1 MQASSPRHHY
11 ILRLLALFLAMHVC
25 LGFSQS
31 SHAAKVHIVLAGDT
45 LDSSVGKDVETD
57 LESLERYFDM
67 WDFEGVRIGVI
78 RDRECTPGNMLRA
91 LDNLRIQPEDAVFF
105 YYSGH
110 GARDPV
116 QGDFLDMPR
125 LGARGQLLRSE
136 IQSRMNQ
143 WLNTRQIR
151 LGVIIT
157 DSCNQLTVLPPQLA
171 PKAGVGQDTRN
182 LLLEALF
189 LYSSGLLDINS
200 ADIDQIALSIPP
212 TRGIQNPNVA
222 IDFNG
227 GIFTTAFTNKLFFDK
242 PMDWNKFLNGVQD
255 DMSLSFKQ
263 HFPNGVI
270 TPTGKRQLTQTI
282 KRISIP
288 VTNIPPNIND
298 IPPSGKGGGRG
309 GNQDGYFLQNIGV
322 TVAKQPVRVNAGD
335 KMRFGVRIISIEGDA
350 PVHGDWHADDII
362 LSINGQETTNVNQ
375 LRFMIDNAGSQPFGA
390 WWKASIR
397 QVVRRQPINLRGRP
411 AMPAGNPNPVVNQ
424 QPMPVG
430 KVFSGDPKK
439 LISEELGIKLES
451 GLFSVATPTGSSQ
464 GVRIQSVRI
473 DSFAEGWL
481 DPGDVILRVNGRTT
495 STIEEFHE
503 AIETANNELAIFGF
517 NSTNNSVSDFMPFSL
532 SKKAPKQSRLG
543 VLLED
548 EIASID
554 TTEGVRKGVK
564 IAVPL
569 RNTPSDN
576 GLLEPGDIILE
587 VNGKPTPTIEDFQ
600 QAVDQA
606 GNTLNIIGVNVRTKQ
621 IETFRPIP
629 LNR

>member
-11 ILRLLALFLAMHVC
+11 SLRLLAFFLAMLIC

-45 LDSSVGKDVETD
+45 LDPSVGNDVQTD
-57 LESLERYFDM
+57 LETLERDFKNWKFD
-67 WDFEGVRIGVI
+67 GVRIRVI
-78 RDRECTPGNMLRA
+78 RDRECTPGNILRA
-91 LDNLRIQPEDAVFF
+91 LDNLRIQPEDTVFF

-143 WLNTRQIR
+143 WLNTRQMR

-171 PKAGVGQDTRN
+171 PAANAREGARN
-182 LLLEALF
+182 LLLEALL

-212 TRGIQNPNVA
+212 ARGIENPKVA
-222 IDFNG
+222 IGFNG
-227 GIFTTAFTNKLFFDK
+227 GIFTSSFKSMLIFNEDV
-242 PMDWNKFLNGVQD
+242 PMDWNTFLNGVQD
-255 DMSLSFKQ
+255 DMSLSFKH

-270 TPTGKRQLTQTI
+270 TPTGKRQLAQTI

-288 VTNIPPNIND
+288 VTNIPPNIKDN
-298 IPPSGKGGGRG
+298 PPPGGGG
-309 GNQDGYFLQNIGV
+309 GNKDGYFLESIGV
-322 TVAKQPVRVNAGD
+322 TVARKPVQKFDGVN
-335 KMRFGVRIISIEGDA
+335 RNRWGVRITDVDVNA
-350 PVHGDWHADDII
+350 PIHQFWHADDVI
-362 LSINGQETTNVNQ
+362 LSVDGRETRNFSELELIIKQ
-375 LRFMIDNAGSQPFGA
+375 ARPEPIAA
-390 WWKASIR
+390 WWKASIGG
-397 QVVRRQPINLRGRP
+397 VVRGESIKLKGRP

-439 LISEELGIKLES
+439 LISEKLGIKLES
-451 GLFSVATPTGSSQ
+451 GLFSVATPTGSLQ
-464 GVRIQSVRI
+464 GVRIQSVRT

-517 NSTNNSVSDFMPFSL
+517 NSTNNFVSDFMPFSL
-532 SKKAPKQSRLG
+532 SKKAPKQSLLG
-543 VLLED
+543 VLLEN